1 MLTKLSIFALV
12 RKCPLLSEIEMK
24 FIRRNSVEN
33 SDSLMDF
40 GVYPQLKSLHL
51 AYNSGLKD
59 EIINTFPFIFP
70 NLQLLDLNSCTDIS
84 EEEGIGQVLRRY
96 CKIRHLNL
104 TGLKQLRINFKVLT
118 LEVLYLSNSGID
130 DSSLYMI
137 SKNCFGLLQ
146 LDLTYCCNITEKG
159 VKHVVE
165 KCTQLREINLQG
177 CYKVAADVVDL
188 MVSIR
193 PSLRKIILPPRF
205 HFSES
210 RVKHF
215 LLHGCL
221 VKTMW
226 NML

>member
-1 MLTKLSIFALV
+1 
-12 RKCPLLSEIEMK
+12 
-24 FIRRNSVEN
+24 
-33 SDSLMDF
+33 
-40 GVYPQLKSLHL
+40 
-51 AYNSGLKD
+51 
-59 EIINTFPFIFP
+59 
-70 NLQLLDLNSCTDIS
+70 
-84 EEEGIGQVLRRY
+84 
-96 CKIRHLNL
+96 
-104 TGLKQLRINFKVLT
+104 
-118 LEVLYLSNSGID
+118 LSNSGID

-146 LDLTYCCNITEKG
+146 LDLRYCCNITEKG

-177 CYKVAADVVDL
+177 CNKVGVDVVDL

-193 PSLRKIILPPRF
+193 PSLRKINPPPRF

-221 VKTMW
+221 VKTM
-226 NML
+226 

>member
-1 MLTKLSIFALV
+1 MLTKLTLFALIS
-12 RKCPLLSEIEMK
+12 KCPLLSEIKMES
-24 FIRRNSVEN
+24 IGRESVEN

-40 GVYPQLKSLHL
+40 DVYPQLKSLCL
-51 AYNSGLKD
+51 ANNSWLKD

-70 NLQLLDLNSCTDIS
+70 NLQLLDLSYCTDIS
-84 EEEGIGQVLRRY
+84 EEGIAQVLRRC

-104 TGLKQLRINFKVLT
+104 SGLKPLKPLRINFKVLT

-146 LDLTYCCNITEKG
+146 LELRYCCNITEKG

-177 CYKVAADVVDL
+177 CNKVAADVVDL

-193 PSLRKIILPPRF
+193 PSLRKIIPPPRF

-210 RVKHF
+210 RVNHF

-221 VKTMW
+221 IQTVWK
-226 NML
+226 